1 MSWRS
6 WGTVKSS
13 RSLRTVRPRDL
24 AGIGRVA
31 PNNRPAARRAR
42 GCLRRDPAVRAPAY
56 PRSLRARGG
65 LLHRVRSRAYGR
77 PNRATAARAL
87 HGGRV
92 LWSAPRLPL
101 NRQIVGARRAAR
113 VHSAPLRLDCERGR
127 GGRDALPR
135 AGRPR
140 VAARGGCA
148 RVVQCRRARCARA
161 ASARQCPS
169 APAAVSAATALA
181 CSLRML
187 TPRCVRRRAQPS
199 LTPRGAAAKNRGQAR
214 RQRVGR

>member
-1 MSWRS
+1 MTWPS

-13 RSLRTVRPRDL
+13 RSWRTVRPRDL

-31 PNNRPAARRAR
+31 PDNRPAARRAR

-161 ASARQCPS
+161 ASAR